1 MKKKLKDFVEIT
13 QGINSSRI
21 RNENRGN
28 LYDQRD
34 FEKDLLR
41 TPLPNNILGR
51 EQKGDFTLRAGDVII
66 NNMKQQATIVSP
78 ESVGK
83 ILTMNFLRV
92 EFLNDKLDKRFFIY
106 LFNENRQMKY
116 QKERATQGV
125 SSFVQKIPIN
135 NLKQL
140 TIPEVSIEKQ
150 QKIGQAYAE
159 LLAVRKKY
167 LDLIKYNDQMT
178 LEILEQAT
186 KEE

>member
-21 RNENRGN
+21 RNEAHRT
-28 LYDQRD
+28 LYDQTD
-34 FEKDLLR
+34 FERDLLS
-41 TPLPNNILGR
+41 TALPNNILG
-51 EQKGDFTLRAGDVII
+51 QKPKGDFTVSAGDVII
-66 NNMKQQATIVSP
+66 NTMKQQATIISP

-83 ILTMNFLRV
+83 LLTMNFLRV
-92 EFLNDKLDKRFFIY
+92 EFLNDKLDKRFFVY